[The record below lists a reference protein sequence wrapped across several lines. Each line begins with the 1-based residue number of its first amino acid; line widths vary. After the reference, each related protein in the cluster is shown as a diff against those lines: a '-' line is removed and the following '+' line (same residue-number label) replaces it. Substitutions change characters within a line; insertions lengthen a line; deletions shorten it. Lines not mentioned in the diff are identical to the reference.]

1 MDIDKKTKVKEY
13 INDNEQTKWYW
24 KFVET
29 IADLTWVEKET
40 KESFL
45 TNWLKNDDDLLAY
58 AELAIKTE
66 KLNFWE
72 ILKQRLLELK
82 LSVACPYFEDFKE
95 FLKELKRWND
105 TSDSTSTSDT
115 KSASEFNENIS
126 HTFCGIDINNIKSEP
141 FQKDS
146 TTGVTWCSKTAIYN
160 WKNFN
165 VDLPCGN
172 AYDAGKKPWKDCLTT
187 IPSDKQDERP
197 QNKREWLTADKF
209 KSIWKWNYADIY
221 TNSKSNYGHRASAF
235 KDDKWERYVLDP
247 YTRVNWKLDN
257 SPKKLNDYLSV
268 RKIVKANIYE
278 SSWYKS
284 PEISNSKKSQEWE
297 NLSTDSNI
305 ESVNWKVAKAC
316 QIAIDIANDNSYW
329 YEWWTTGNKNGRK
342 WFDCQSFVRHCYIGT
357 WINVP
362 PSWWCST
369 MKRDFE
375 KVWFECITFNKN
387 ERLKPWDILV
397 DPQKHTEICV
407 WENKIA
413 WAHSNKD
420 KKAWDGG
427 WEEISVRTVKS
438 SLSYRNP
445 KYILRYKWDLT

>member
-316 QIAIDIANDNSYW
+316 QIAIDIVNDNSYW

-407 WENKIA
+407 W
-413 WAHSNKD
+413 
-420 KKAWDGG
+420 
-427 WEEISVRTVKS
+427 
-438 SLSYRNP
+438 
-445 KYILRYKWDLT
+445 